1 MVNHTKEKFVKEQGE
16 IIMAETQ
23 TTQTTETNT
32 EIDYKAEYEK
42 FEAEKKRLNDEI
54 EKQKK
59 LKDDYA
65 KENAEY
71 KKQKQAQ
78 MSDEQKREQE
88 IKDMNDSNAKLLAEV
103 NQLKLERECLA
114 NNFSTEETKIFVDN
128 KIPFEAIKPI
138 AELIKG
144 KVDEAVK
151 SAKAEETKNSTSQG
165 LAGKGTATKGEKS
178 DFQLY
183 QESRKSTSNEV
194 KL

>member
-1 MVNHTKEKFVKEQGE
+1 MENAQTKTKE
-16 IIMAETQ
+16 TQ
-23 TTQTTETNT
+23 NQNT

-42 FEAEKKRLNDEI
+42 FEAEKKRLNEEI

-59 LKDDYA
+59 LKDQYA
-65 KENAEY
+65 TENAEY

-78 MSDEQKREQE
+78 MTDDEKKAQE
-88 IKDMNDSNAKLLAEV
+88 FKDITDSNEQLKSEIA
-103 NQLKLERECLA
+103 QLKLERECLA

-151 SAKAEETKNSTSQG
+151 SANAEFTKNSTSQG
-165 LAGKGTATKGEKS
+165 LAGKGTATKEKS
-178 DFQLY
+178 DFQMY
-183 QESRKSTSNEV
+183 QESKQTLSKEV